1 MDENLTDRAVLM
13 EKIRPTPLILM
24 LFFCL
29 LLLIGINLGEVQVVL
44 EKATAICLSC
54 IGIG

>member
-1 MDENLTDRAVLM
+1 M
-13 EKIRPTPLILM
+13 LIFCL
-24 LFFCL
+24 CL
-29 LLLIGINLGEVQVVL
+29 LLGINLGEVQVVL